1 MNAIYEQKYL
11 ISMKKIL
18 FRKLLYDCL
27 KFFFIS
33 LISTSIIVWVFQ
45 AVNFLDIMIEDG
57 RDHLVYI
64 KYTLLNFPKTINQ
77 IIPFA
82 LFFSFSYV
90 FSQYELRNELIV
102 FWNFGISKIKLIN
115 FFLKISVI
123 LVVLQI
129 VLTSLIVPKS
139 QQLSREF
146 LKGSNINFFDN
157 FIKPKKFNDTIKNL
171 TIYAD
176 SKTLDGDLKNIYMK
190 KGSFTDFQITYAKR
204 GKYNV
209 KNGINF
215 LTLYDGS
222 TIYKNNN
229 NISNVS
235 FTKSDFNLSGLST
248 NTITT
253 IKTQETSTLKLI
265 NCVENFLDGSL
276 SDKNNKAIT
285 LNCNL
290 RNIDNIFKELYK
302 RHIVPFYIPVL
313 ILISLIHILYPKEKI
328 NFSKYRIFIF
338 CLGLIMII
346 FSETTLRFISS
357 SIKFNLNM
365 IFLPLVILLF
375 SYLLIIFKLN
385 HRFKN

>member
-1 MNAIYEQKYL
+1 
-11 ISMKKIL
+11 MKKIL

-33 LISTSIIVWVFQ
+33 LIGASIVVWVFQ
-45 AVNFLDIMIEDG
+45 AVNFLDIVIEDG

-64 KYTLLNFPKTINQ
+64 TYTLLNFPKTISK

-90 FSQYELRNELIV
+90 LAQYELRNELVV
-102 FWNFGISKIKLIN
+102 FWTYGVSKFQLIN
-115 FFLKISVI
+115 FFLKISII
-123 LVVLQI
+123 LVALQI
-129 VLTSLIVPKS
+129 IITSIVVPKC
-139 QQLSREF
+139 QELSREY
-146 LKGSNINFFDN
+146 LRGSNINFFDN

-176 SKTLDGDLKNIYMK
+176 SKTSEGDLKNIYMK
-190 KGSFTDFQITYAKR
+190 KGTFADFQITYAKR

-209 KNGINF
+209 INGVNF

-229 NISNVS
+229 SISNVS

-253 IKTQETSTLKLI
+253 IKTQETSTVQLI
-265 NCVENFLDGSL
+265 KCVENYLNGNLNDS
-276 SDKNNKAIT
+276 NNKSIT

-290 RNIDNIFKELYK
+290 RNIDNIFKEIYK
-302 RHIVPFYIPVL
+302 RHIIPFYIPIL
-313 ILISLIHILYPKEKI
+313 ILISLIHILYPKEKV
-328 NFSKYRIFIF
+328 NFSRYRIFIF
-338 CLGLIMII
+338 CTGLLMII
-346 FSETTLRFISS
+346 FSETTLRFISPS
-357 SIKFNLNM
+357 LKFNLNM
-365 IFLPLVILLF
+365 VFLPLAILLI
-375 SYLLIIFKLN
+375 SYFLIIIKFNARL
-385 HRFKN
+385 KN

>member
-1 MNAIYEQKYL
+1 
-11 ISMKKIL
+11 MKKIL

-27 KFFFIS
+27 KFFLIS
-33 LISTSIIVWVFQ
+33 LISASIIVWVFQ

-64 KYTLLNFPKTINQ
+64 KYTLLNFPKTINK

-90 FSQYELRNELIV
+90 LAQYELRNELIV
-102 FWNFGISKIKLIN
+102 FWTYGISKIQLIN
-115 FFLKISVI
+115 FFLKISLILVI
-123 LVVLQI
+123 LQI
-129 VLTSLIVPKS
+129 LITSLIVPKS
-139 QQLSREF
+139 LELSREY
-146 LKGSNINFFDN
+146 LKSSNINFFDN

-176 SKTLDGDLKNIYMK
+176 SKTPEGDLKNIYMK
-190 KGSFTDFQITYAKR
+190 KGSFSDFQITYAKR

-209 KNGINF
+209 INGVNF
-215 LTLYDGS
+215 LTLYNGS

-235 FTKSDFNLSGLST
+235 FSKSDFNLSGLST

-253 IKTQETSTLKLI
+253 IKTQETSTTQLI
-265 NCVENFLDGSL
+265 KCVENFLNGNL
-276 SDKNNKAIT
+276 NDKNNIAIT

-302 RHIVPFYIPVL
+302 RHIVPFYIPILV
-313 ILISLIHILYPKEKI
+313 LISLIHILYPKEKI
-328 NFSKYRIFIF
+328 NFSRYRVLIF
-338 CLGLIMII
+338 CIGLVMII
-346 FSETTLRFISS
+346 FSEITLRFISE

-365 IFLPLVILLF
+365 IFLPLIILII
-375 SYLLIIFKLN
+375 SYLLILIKLN
-385 HRFKN
+385 SKLKIKHD